1 VRGITRFRSLIGADW
16 FDTTTAIGLNVRA
29 KAGTPAWGRLQR
41 FGWYELDTEL
51 FLRHAVRPGD
61 VVVDVGVNEGV
72 LAVTAA
78 KLGAGAVIGFDPDPA
93 PLAIARQAL
102 EQNQLTN
109 VELRQEEV
117 GASPGHSLDDLVPA
131 ADVIKID
138 VDGPE
143 LEILRGAERLLGTRP
158 RLVVEISAD
167 TDSGGV
173 LELLRQRGYHVHASR
188 MKFPHVLPLDSLAD
202 LEALPVRLEQGDAAN
217 LYCTPEPL
225 DRGAVWPPSL
235 VVAAYRKHFLSEDPY
250 PSPELFWRA
259 YKEQIDSAL
268 TAAGSNDL
276 TRPLNRASA

>member
-117 GASPGHSLDDLVPA
+117 GASPGQCLDDLVPV

-143 LEILRGAERLLGTRP
+143 LEILRGAERLLASKP

-167 TDSGGV
+167 TDGAGV
-173 LELLRQRGYHVHASR
+173 LDLLKQCGYHIYASR
-188 MKFPHVLPLDSLAD
+188 MKFPHVLPVDTLDD
-202 LEALPVRLEQGDAAN
+202 LVALPVHLEHGDAAN
-217 LYCTPEPL
+217 LFGTPEPL
-225 DRGAVWPPSL
+225 DRDRVWPPSL
-235 VVAAYRKHFLSEDPY
+235 VVPSYRKHFLSEDPY
-250 PSPELFWRA
+250 PSPEQFWRA
-259 YKEQIDSAL
+259 YEHEIGAAL
-268 TAAGSNDL
+268 TVSSTGAG
-276 TRPLNRASA
+276 